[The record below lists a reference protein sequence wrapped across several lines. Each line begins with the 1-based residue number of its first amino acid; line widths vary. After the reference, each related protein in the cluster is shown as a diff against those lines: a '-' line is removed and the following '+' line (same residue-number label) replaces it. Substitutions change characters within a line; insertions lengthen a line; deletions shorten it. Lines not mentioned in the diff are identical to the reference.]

1 MERAFLVVIT
11 AAVLFNYISTFFD
24 EKMYYSVP
32 MVGDR
37 IYSYYVFIGYYI
49 YKYRKHVMKGK
60 MIPAGIFVVCM
71 ALNYGLTYAVTLQ
84 DGEHYERLLEYG
96 NPLLALAAAMAFL
109 MLVRLK
115 KSEFNPSEQAKKWI
129 DRFCGCSFGIYLIHI
144 MFLDVYKRN
153 IKPETFSAWIM
164 IPVVSVGLVLLSF
177 GCVWLIRKT
186 KTGRKIM

>member
-1 MERAFLVVIT
+1 
-11 AAVLFNYISTFFD
+11 
-24 EKMYYSVP
+24 MYYRVQT
-32 MVGDR
+32 GAFRKRENADR
-37 IYSYYVFIGYYI
+37 MLYLLQEKGYPAYI
-49 YKYRKHVMKGK
+49 
-60 MIPAGIFVVCM
+60 
-71 ALNYGLTYAVTLQ
+71 LQ
-84 DGEHYERLLEYG
+84 DGELYDRLLEYG
-96 NPLLALAAAMAFL
+96 NPLLALAASMAFL

-186 KTGRKIM
+186 KTGRRTGGLDHEIR